1 MAKQRYVVG
10 IDNSEWAARALNRAV
25 ELAKQTGAEV
35 DLVGVIDWSGHEALT
50 LDELAHRKIDKIE
63 EHDNLFDNTFAPL
76 LTQYAD
82 SGVQLNTKIMWGKPT
97 ESLHRHSKDSKATM
111 VFVGRRGRSALLN
124 IVTGSTA
131 TGLSNLVGIPLVLV
145 P

>member
-1 MAKQRYVVG
+1 MTKQRYVVG
-10 IDNSEWAARALNRAV
+10 IDGSEWAHRALRRAI
-25 ELAKQTGAEV
+25 ELAKDTNAEV

-50 LDELAHRKIDKIE
+50 LDELAHRKIDKLK
-63 EHDNLFDNTFAPL
+63 EHDEFFDKSFAPL
-76 LTQYAD
+76 LKEYTN
-82 SGVQLNTKIMWGKPT
+82 SGVTLNHKIMWGKPT
-97 ESLHRHSKDSKATM
+97 ESIHRHIKDSKATM

-131 TGLSNLVGIPLVLV
+131 VGLSHLTGVPIVLV